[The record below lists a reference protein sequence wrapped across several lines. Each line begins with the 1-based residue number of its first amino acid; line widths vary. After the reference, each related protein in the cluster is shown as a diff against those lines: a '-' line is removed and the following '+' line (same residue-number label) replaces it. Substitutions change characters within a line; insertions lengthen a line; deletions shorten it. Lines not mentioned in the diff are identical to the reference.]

1 MAIINQIKQMQF
13 FSSMLL
19 SVAFGSTVAA
29 STMDNQDF
37 NPVNINLLDCVTG
50 LRNGYL
56 VDQQTR
62 KPVMSAQYQD
72 YADGQYWTVGEY
84 IRSR

>member
-1 MAIINQIKQMQF
+1 MQF
-13 FSSMLL
+13 FSFILL
-19 SVAFGSTVAA
+19 SVALGSTVAA

-37 NPVNINLLDCVTG
+37 NSINLNLPDCVTG

-56 VDQQTR
+56 VDQQTG
-62 KPVMSAQYQD
+62 KPLMSAQCQD
-72 YADGQYWTVGEY
+72 YEDGQHWTVGQY